1 MADPHN
7 ASTLLERVRAR
18 MSAAGVARRLHLAT
32 LAGTAFAAVAVL
44 AVRLGGLL
52 PPDQQS
58 LQWLLLLPVPVV
70 LITVLLHRNVGQD
83 SAARVV
89 DGFAGTHDLF
99 LTLATIGNSAGE
111 YQPLV
116 LQAAE
121 QKSQGINAAEV
132 VPYRPQ
138 KPLALQLVSLTLLAL
153 LVLLLPTLDPFGK
166 VEAATRVSRE
176 KKEVE
181 QLLQTVRTRREEVA
195 RKVQSAEEREEQIR
209 KRSQELMQQL
219 RTMKPAEQQSNSEAL
234 TGQKNE
240 FNQMWKKLSSDE
252 LQKMLSENAS
262 QLFGSEQNRRMNEW
276 LKELQEGKSDSLQQ
290 QLERAQETMQSMLNA
305 ETAEERQQLASQLR
319 KDLEELRKFS
329 SRKAGS
335 KDLENSLDQALKAL
349 EALNKQQSG
358 NSESENSDSEQAQM
372 DRQAREALKE
382 SLQMT
387 KSELQELA
395 RSAKDLQKLEEALKT
410 LQQAQKLN
418 QQGQLSG
425 EECEDCQSM
434 EDYAR
439 RFAQQMSGR
448 SGSAERTEPGS
459 MMDEDDSDPEGYR
472 DEKSRS
478 QIQAGKVLLSIR
490 TREDATE
497 KDFDPEELRQYQNSV
512 QAVKSGVQA
521 AIESEQIPPGY
532 VEGIR
537 GYFDKL
543 PDTP

>member
-1 MADPHN
+1 MASSHN
-7 ASTLLERVRAR
+7 ATSLLERVRSR
-18 MSAAGVARRLHLAT
+18 LTAADAARRLHYAT
-32 LAGTAFAAVAVL
+32 LAGIAFAAVAIL

-52 PPDQQS
+52 PPDQQN
-58 LQWLLLLPVPVV
+58 LQWLLLLSVPVALV
-70 LITVLLHRNVGQD
+70 TAMMHRKVGQD

-89 DGFAGTHDLF
+89 DGFAGTNDLF
-99 LTLATIGNSAGE
+99 LTLASIGDSAGE

-121 QKSQGINAAEV
+121 QKSQGIDAAEV

-138 KPLALQLVSLTLLAL
+138 KPLAVQLGGFILLAL

-166 VEAATRVSRE
+166 VEAAAKNKQE
-176 KKEVE
+176 QKEVQ
-181 QLLQTVRTRREEVA
+181 QLLQIVQTRREQVA
-195 RKVQSAEEREEQIR
+195 RKVQTAEEREEQIR
-209 KRSQELMQQL
+209 KRSDELMQQL
-219 RTMKPAEQQSNSEAL
+219 RAMKPAQQQSNSEAL

-240 FNQMWKKLSSDE
+240 FNQMWKMLSSDE
-252 LQKMLSENAS
+252 LQKMLGENAS
-262 QLFGSEQNRRMNEW
+262 QLFGSEQNRQMNEW
-276 LKELQEGKSDSLQQ
+276 LRELQEGKADSLQQ

-305 ETAEERQQLASQLR
+305 ETPEERQQLASQLR

-349 EALNKQQSG
+349 EALSRQESG
-358 NSESENSDSEQAQM
+358 RSAGENSDSEQAEMQ
-372 DRQAREALKE
+372 RQAREALE
-382 SLQMT
+382 QSLQNSQT
-387 KSELQELA
+387 ELQELA
-395 RSAKDLQKLEEALKT
+395 RSAKDLKKLEEALRT

-418 QQGQLSG
+418 KQGQLSG
-425 EECEDCQSM
+425 EECEDCQTM

-439 RFAQQMSGR
+439 RFAQQMGGR
-448 SGSAERTEPGS
+448 TGASPRSEPGS
-459 MMDEDDSDPEGYR
+459 MMDEDDGDPEGYR

-490 TREDATE
+490 TKEDATE

-512 QAVKSGVQA
+512 QSVKSGVQA

-532 VEGIR
+532 VDGIR
-537 GYFDKL
+537 GYFDRI
-543 PDTP
+543 PDQP